1 MTAKQQMTLR
11 NKFSTVRKNCIG
23 EVLFQEGDTHK
34 RYFFRNGIKD
44 IRFADYLVIEKV
56 DGNILSITKLR

>member
-11 NKFSTVRKNCIG
+11 NKFTTVRKNCIG
-23 EVLFQEGDTHK
+23 EVLFQEGETQK

-44 IRFADYLVIEKV
+44 IRFADYLVV
-56 DGNILSITKLR
+56 QHQDGNILSLTKLR